1 MAKHTTTKPEE
12 SPTPDRTLSDDEL
25 RSQGK
30 TTLEELEAKNAP
42 VPADKPIVI
51 DESKKKAAAEPAP
64 EAPSA
69 EAPAQPPTQLAA
81 VQAEVQAAADA
92 GQPDPLAQMK
102 ISGATGAH
110 GSLSQELAKLP
121 PIAALDGLKA
131 NAAAG
136 YYRGVGKEE
145 LIATLKGLPFED
157 ESARV
162 QRDWLVQRAESGE
175 FSRG

>member
-1 MAKHTTTKPEE
+1 MAKHTTTPED
-12 SPTPDRTLSDDEL
+12 SPAPAEPSN
-25 RSQGK
+25 K
-30 TTLEELEAKNAP
+30 P
-42 VPADKPIVI
+42 VPADKPVVI
-51 DESKKKAAAEPAP
+51 DESKKAPAPAPAPAP
-64 EAPSA
+64 EAPPA
-69 EAPAQPPTQLAA
+69 EAPAAQPSTPLAA

-92 GQPDPLAQMK
+92 GHPDPLAQIK
-102 ISGATGAH
+102 ISGAAGAH
-110 GSLSQELAKLP
+110 GDLVTELSKLP

-136 YYRGVGKEE
+136 YFRGVPKDE

>member
-1 MAKHTTTKPEE
+1 MVKHTTKQDPPNEE
-12 SPTPDRTLSDDEL
+12 PPSDPP
-25 RSQGK
+25 
-30 TTLEELEAKNAP
+30 AKN
-42 VPADKPIVI
+42 DKPPAP
-51 DESKKKAAAEPAP
+51 DDSKKAPAPAPAP
-64 EAPSA
+64 EAPPA
-69 EAPAQPPTQLAA
+69 EAPAAQPSTPLAA

-92 GQPDPLAQMK
+92 GKPDPLAQSK
-102 ISGATGAH
+102 ISGAAGAH
-110 GSLSQELAKLP
+110 GDLVTELSKLP

-136 YYRGVGKEE
+136 YYRGVPKDE

>member
-1 MAKHTTTKPEE
+1 MAKHTKPED
-12 SPTPDRTLSDDEL
+12 SPNDQPPNE
-25 RSQGK
+25 
-30 TTLEELEAKNAP
+30 P
-42 VPADKPIVI
+42 VPPEKPIVI
-51 DESKKKAAAEPAP
+51 DESKNVAGRAAPVAPPPPAP
-64 EAPSA
+64 EAPPA
-69 EAPAQPPTQLAA
+69 EAPAAQPSTPLAA

-92 GQPDPLAQMK
+92 GHPDPLAQMK
-102 ISGATGAH
+102 ISGAAGMH
-110 GSLSQELAKLP
+110 GDLGTELSKLP

-136 YYRGVGKEE
+136 YYRGVPKDE
-145 LIATLKGLPFED
+145 LVATLKGLPFED